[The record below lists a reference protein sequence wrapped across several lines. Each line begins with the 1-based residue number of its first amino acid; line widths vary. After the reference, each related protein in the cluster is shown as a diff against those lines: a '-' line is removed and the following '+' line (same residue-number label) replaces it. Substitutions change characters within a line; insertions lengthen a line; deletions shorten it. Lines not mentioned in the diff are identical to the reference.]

1 MAKVYKSS
9 NVNVAQDM
17 IKAYLAK
24 YDYYGENLAI
34 IFNINSGD
42 DELLL
47 SHIEAVS
54 QIFIDAI
61 KDLKEEMKDNENNK

>member
-24 YDYYGENLAI
+24 YDYGENLAI

-61 KDLKEEMKDNENNK
+61 KDLKEEMKDNE

>member
-17 IKAYLAK
+17 IKTYLAK
-24 YDYYGENLAI
+24 YDYAENLAI

-61 KDLKEEMKDNENNK
+61 KDLKEEMEENES